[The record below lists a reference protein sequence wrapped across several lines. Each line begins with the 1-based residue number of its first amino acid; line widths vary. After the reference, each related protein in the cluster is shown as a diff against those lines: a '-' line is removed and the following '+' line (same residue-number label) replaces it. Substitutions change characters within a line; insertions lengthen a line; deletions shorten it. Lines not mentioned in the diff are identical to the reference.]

1 MWEKAFLL
9 DFFFKNVYII
19 YGERRMVVKKVSMLI
34 PFVFEKILFD
44 PSMQRYSFK
53 LVEEKNTRNKSK
65 EDKQRAI
72 HIPIY
77 SSGEEMVALP
87 FLLTD
92 PLVRN
97 ILRALHVRVT
107 RLVLEKR
114 AGQWE
119 GKVYLRW
126 GIFSKRVNL
135 RVVEV
140 IRLAIE
146 FHKPIEIAKEFVQ
159 SVVVA
164 EDQEAQKMAA
174 YRALFM
180 PRHLS
185 SGIFPREE
193 IM

>member
-1 MWEKAFLL
+1 
-9 DFFFKNVYII
+9 
-19 YGERRMVVKKVSMLI
+19 VVKKVSMLI